1 MVKKRIV
8 VMGGGTAGAS
18 AVALLQNHLS
28 HLADITLI
36 DSQEFAPVGVGEATV
51 GNISAFLAMCGL
63 NPIHVCLNDAGGMI
77 KYAVRLK
84 DWYRPGHS
92 YFTPIGLLGM
102 EYHDYIKYQRSE
114 SEYWKSWT
122 GLRLGLNGKSPYLKP
137 AATGATHLPAIWP
150 EYAYNIDATAF
161 GRSLIETA
169 LANGVTHIR
178 QSIKEVVVA
187 GDDAI
192 SHLVLEDGQHLAAD
206 FYIDCSGFHRL
217 IPNALNRKIT
227 RFEDIPN
234 NRAWATRIPY
244 VDRKTELPYLAMAE
258 SQTMSAGWRWQV
270 GLRNRIGTGYVFS
283 SDYLTE
289 DDALRE
295 FVDSFE
301 AGRIDPDD
309 CKLIKFDT
317 ACYDRQAGSNW
328 ITCGLSAG
336 FVEPLE
342 STSIFFIHNNL
353 VAFLALA
360 SHEELPPDLQMIS
373 IDDWSV
379 PTDRG
384 PLGGWFKWSQ
394 RNIDVYNTYTFRT
407 FQTTVDYIA
416 AHYAVS
422 TLDRSAYWNDWRRQR
437 SKYVEIVSDVL
448 GYANDKLF
456 FSRPAYSM
464 LSVGNRLGAVENWDL
479 PRLSVLERQQQR
491 WMSGELSDPR
501 AILADRTAAEAMD
514 LERDYLGTQLHR
526 SYLADQFSEHA
537 LDLVDQH
544 QCLEQIDGESPDDW

>member
-1 MVKKRIV
+1 
-8 VMGGGTAGAS
+8 
-18 AVALLQNHLS
+18 
-28 HLADITLI
+28 
-36 DSQEFAPVGVGEATV
+36 
-51 GNISAFLAMCGL
+51 
-63 NPIHVCLNDAGGMI
+63 
-77 KYAVRLK
+77 
-84 DWYRPGHS
+84 
-92 YFTPIGLLGM
+92 
-102 EYHDYIKYQRSE
+102 
-114 SEYWKSWT
+114 
-122 GLRLGLNGKSPYLKP
+122 
-137 AATGATHLPAIWP
+137 
-150 EYAYNIDATAF
+150 
-161 GRSLIETA
+161 
-169 LANGVTHIR
+169 
-178 QSIKEVVVA
+178 
-187 GDDAI
+187 
-192 SHLVLEDGQHLAAD
+192 
-206 FYIDCSGFHRL
+206 
-217 IPNALNRKIT
+217 
-227 RFEDIPN
+227 
-234 NRAWATRIPY
+234 
-244 VDRKTELPYLAMAE
+244 
-258 SQTMSAGWRWQV
+258 
-270 GLRNRIGTGYVFS
+270 
-283 SDYLTE
+283 
-289 DDALRE
+289 
-295 FVDSFE
+295 
-301 AGRIDPDD
+301 
-309 CKLIKFDT
+309 DT

-342 STSIFFIHNNL
+342 STSIFFMHNNL

-394 RNIDVYNTYTFRT
+394 KNIDLYNTYTFRT

-422 TLDRSAYWNDWRRQR
+422 TLDSSAYWNDWRRQR

-501 AILADRTAAEAMD
+501 AILADRTAAEAME

-526 SYLADQFSEHA
+526 SYLADQFAEHA